1 MENGKWKRKKEKE
14 KYLCLSL
21 VFIASGHAW
30 KQLDL
35 AFMCWIW
42 KSIKRETC
50 RNVLHNFSFFLSF
63 SLLRSCSR
71 NCSFFTALTL
81 NAKEGKDLFCFVFF
95 HSSDCERKV
104 DFMEL

>member
-1 MENGKWKRKKEKE
+1 MENGKGKRK

-50 RNVLHNFSFFLSF
+50 RNVLHNFSFLLFLCCGLVVGIVAF
-63 SLLRSCSR
+63 SPHSHLMLKKEKTYFAS
-71 NCSFFTALTL
+71 SFF
-81 NAKEGKDLFCFVFF
+81 FF
-95 HSSDCERKV
+95 HSSDCEKKV